1 MEQDKTKKASI
12 EAAIKQINSAYGL
25 GAVWSALDEI
35 PKIAVVST
43 GALTLDKALGVGGLP
58 RGRITELFGPEQTAK
73 AQPLDSLV
81 LTPIGWK
88 EMGAIIP
95 GDLVCT
101 PDGSVAPVLGIF
113 PQGEMEV
120 VKVTFSDGSSA
131 ECTWDHLWTV
141 QTWDDKQSGLYR
153 TLSTKELYEDF
164 KTPTRLKYMI
174 PLTGFVRF
182 EATEV
187 TINPY
192 MMGLLLGDGSFRDST
207 IKFTTADDEIVE
219 SFRLYAKET
228 NQEIVKTKNTKY
240 DWKIKKAV
248 KGNGKSKARLDL
260 ESYDLADLYSHEKF
274 IPDAYLYGDTN
285 QRLSLLQGLMDT
297 DGTIQTSGF
306 MSFCSTSKKL
316 AEEVVHL
323 VRSLGGRGVI
333 SHNQT
338 HYTHSDQYLSGK
350 PSFRVSILFSNGLI
364 PFRLPRKVARIKPDK
379 IDYATRWVS
388 DIQVVSSREC
398 QCIFIDHPD
407 GLYITNDFIV
417 THNTTLAL
425 TVIANIQKEGGT
437 GAIIDVEHAIDIAYA
452 KAIGVDVTKLL
463 VSQPD
468 SAEQALEIAEALVRG
483 GVDCV
488 VLDSVAMLVTEA
500 EIKGDMTDMQ
510 YAPTARLMGKALR
523 KLMAPIDKASCVF
536 ILINQL
542 RDKIGGYGNPEV
554 TPGGRSIKYMSSVR
568 IDLRRKEQIKDD
580 DQVYGIRV
588 LAKVIKNKV
597 APPSKQAEFSVYYG
611 KGIDRIESVVDAAFD
626 EGIITR
632 SGAWYKLDG
641 EQLGQGKPNAIARL
655 KDDQVLLKRIED
667 ALWVK
672 AQKS

>member
-1 MEQDKTKKASI
+1 MKTLSYAEEQLEYIVEQDKTKKASI

-58 RGRITELFGPEQTAK
+58 KGRITELFGPEQTAK
-73 AQPLDSLV
+73 
-81 LTPIGWK
+81 
-88 EMGAIIP
+88 
-95 GDLVCT
+95 
-101 PDGSVAPVLGIF
+101 
-113 PQGEMEV
+113 
-120 VKVTFSDGSSA
+120 
-131 ECTWDHLWTV
+131 
-141 QTWDDKQSGLYR
+141 
-153 TLSTKELYEDF
+153 
-164 KTPTRLKYMI
+164 
-174 PLTGFVRF
+174 
-182 EATEV
+182 
-187 TINPY
+187 
-192 MMGLLLGDGSFRDST
+192 
-207 IKFTTADDEIVE
+207 
-219 SFRLYAKET
+219 
-228 NQEIVKTKNTKY
+228 
-240 DWKIKKAV
+240 
-248 KGNGKSKARLDL
+248 
-260 ESYDLADLYSHEKF
+260 
-274 IPDAYLYGDTN
+274 
-285 QRLSLLQGLMDT
+285 
-297 DGTIQTSGF
+297 
-306 MSFCSTSKKL
+306 
-316 AEEVVHL
+316 
-323 VRSLGGRGVI
+323 
-333 SHNQT
+333 
-338 HYTHSDQYLSGK
+338 
-350 PSFRVSILFSNGLI
+350 
-364 PFRLPRKVARIKPDK
+364 
-379 IDYATRWVS
+379 
-388 DIQVVSSREC
+388 
-398 QCIFIDHPD
+398 
-407 GLYITNDFIV
+407 
-417 THNTTLAL
+417 TTLAL

-463 VSQPD
+463 ISQPD

-523 KLMAPIDKASCVF
+523 KLMAPIDKANCVF

-626 EGIITR
+626 EGVITR

-641 EQLGQGKPNAIARL
+641 EQLGQGKPNTIARL

-672 AQKS
+672 AQK